1 MHLIGQEPSRET
13 GSLAIVKFVCSVAR
27 KVMVPT
33 PGSDQEGGIPMGLG
47 PALLI
52 LPVSEGSRV
61 EVVTVMLNYELT
73 RTAIKW

>member
-1 MHLIGQEPSRET
+1 
-13 GSLAIVKFVCSVAR
+13 
-27 KVMVPT
+27 MVPT

-52 LPVSEGSRV
+52 FPVSEGSRV